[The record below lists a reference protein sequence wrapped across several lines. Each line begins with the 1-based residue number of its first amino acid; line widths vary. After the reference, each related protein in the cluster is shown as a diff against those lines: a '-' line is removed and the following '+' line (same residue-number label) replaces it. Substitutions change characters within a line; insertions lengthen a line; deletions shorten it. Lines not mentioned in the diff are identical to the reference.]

1 MTLFCS
7 LDWCFVVFVLLS
19 GGQIRATVMT
29 AVAMQL
35 NNGTIVTVM
44 TNLFGQRERMLVYV
58 NSTLLNFTSPS
69 SWWQQYPGTVLTQ
82 LN

>member
-1 MTLFCS
+1 
-7 LDWCFVVFVLLS
+7 
-19 GGQIRATVMT
+19 MT